1 VAIAATDIKRVIV
14 IVLDSVGIGAL
25 PDADEYGDEGANTL
39 GNLSRVINGLKLPHL
54 EKLGLGKIESI
65 EGLTTEITAMGAY
78 GKMAEKSKGKDTTT
92 GHWELAGIVTEEPFP
107 TYPNGFPDEII
118 DKFTDL
124 IGCGILGNKPASGT
138 KIIGEL
144 GEVHLKTGK
153 PIVYTSADSVFQIA
167 AHEKVIPI
175 ERLYEIC
182 KIARSILTG
191 KHAVG
196 RVIARPFIGEPG
208 NFNRTDRR
216 EDFSLLPPQPT
227 MLDKV
232 KKAGQSVQ
240 AVGKIIDI
248 FAGQGVT
255 ESNHTVDNMESVDA
269 MLAYMET
276 EKPGLLFVNL
286 VEFDMNYGHRRN
298 PKGYAAELE
307 AFDLRLPEILSN
319 LQESDVLMI
328 TADHGCDP
336 TFSGT
341 DHTREY
347 VPLLVYGEQIKKNY
361 NLGIRESYSD
371 MAVTITELLGVNSVE
386 NGKSFVD
393 EILEVE

>member
-1 VAIAATDIKRVIV
+1 MAIAATDIKRVIV